1 MNEILLS
8 IIAAS
13 AGFMAKSLWDQYAD
27 KKKSIELD
35 LWKIRVQDVETR
47 LREFL
52 WPIYLRLQRDNVIWE
67 KILHRDSGDPEKQ
80 KVAYQIETS
89 VILPNH
95 VEIISL
101 IESGMHFVR
110 DDKELENAL
119 LAYMRHIDVYR
130 SIRAAGILE
139 KDPIYFGEPY
149 PDGFFQVIE
158 NRVRKQQK
166 KYDDILSEKTNG

>member
-8 IIAAS
+8 
-13 AGFMAKSLWDQYAD
+13 F
-27 KKKSIELD
+27 
-35 LWKIRVQDVETR
+35 
-47 LREFL
+47 
-52 WPIYLRLQRDNVIWE
+52 
-67 KILHRDSGDPEKQ
+67 
-80 KVAYQIETS
+80 
-89 VILPNH
+89 
-95 VEIISL
+95 
-101 IESGMHFVR
+101 GMHFVR

-149 PDGFFQVIE
+149 PVGFFQVIE
-158 NRVRKQQK
+158 DRVRKQQK